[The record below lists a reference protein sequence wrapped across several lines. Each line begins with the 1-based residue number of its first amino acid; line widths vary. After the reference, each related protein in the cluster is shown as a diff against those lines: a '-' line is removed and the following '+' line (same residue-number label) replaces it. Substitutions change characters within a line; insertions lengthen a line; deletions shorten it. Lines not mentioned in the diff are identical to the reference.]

1 MDNSLCTT
9 MCEAHALEALLTL
22 VSVKRGTVGRGH
34 IRFTTVIL
42 GMSDSTLAGQST
54 QPLYTSVQKY
64 IVTIS

>member
-22 VSVKRGTVGRGH
+22 VSVKSGTVGRGH

-42 GMSDSTLAGQST
+42 GMSDSTGGAV
-54 QPLYTSVQKY
+54 YSV
-64 IVTIS
+64 IVHVCAEMYSHH